1 MAGSGSCCGWQAY
14 VLCVPPSSSNCL
26 FSLEML
32 LQQVYA
38 TAEGKADECMQKAPV
53 E

>member
-14 VLCVPPSSSNCL
+14 VLNAPPSSNCL

-32 LQQVYA
+32 LQLVYA